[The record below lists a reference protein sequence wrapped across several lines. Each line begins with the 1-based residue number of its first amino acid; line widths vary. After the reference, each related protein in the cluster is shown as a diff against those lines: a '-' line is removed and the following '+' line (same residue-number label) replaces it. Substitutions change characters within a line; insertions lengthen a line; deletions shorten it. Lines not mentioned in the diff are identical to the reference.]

1 MSINSINFFDT
12 NVMLRLDWNVPT
24 KNGAITD
31 DSRIVASLP
40 TIQKI
45 LKDGCKRIVIISHFG
60 RPNVYKACTLGTQE
74 LPNVLNISTLGTQK
88 LPNVLKSSR
97 LGTQQTDKYS
107 WLNYLETIKS
117 YFTEK
122 LCFLEDGLSQKTLDI
137 LDNTSYKLYLLENIR
152 FHDQETNYR
161 SYPEDNFERQ
171 IIQKLGDIYIND
183 AFGCMHRDHLSICGI
198 KKEKKAIGYLVE
210 KELNSLKLLTQNPDN
225 QKILAII
232 GGGKMDDKLPLIEKL
247 SMKMDNIYICGGNI
261 NSILKNTE
269 DMSSFITRI
278 TGNRAKIHYMKD
290 GLCAQSLE
298 AMPEYST
305 TKNVPKDKN
314 FLDAG
319 MNSLFELDVLI
330 SESDIIFWN
339 GTLGVVENNLYNQ
352 GSTALVYRLIKAS
365 KEGKKVI
372 VGGGDTG
379 GFVNRFNHNFYYIT
393 TGGGASIEYIC
404 NDSLVGVDFINN

>member
-12 NVMLRLDWNVPT
+12 NVILRLDWNVPT
-24 KNGAITD
+24 KNGQITD

-60 RPNVYKACTLGTQE
+60 RPNVLKSSRLGTQE
-74 LPNVLNISTLGTQK
+74 LPNVYKACTQN
-88 LPNVLKSSR
+88 P
-97 LGTQQTDKYS
+97 DKYS

-232 GGGKMDDKLPLIEKL
+232 VGGKMDDKLPLIEKL

-278 TGNRAKIHYMKD
+278 TNNRAKIHYMKD

-319 MNSLFELDVLI
+319 MNSLFDLDLLI
-330 SESDIIFWN
+330 GQSDIIFWN

-352 GSTALVYRLIKAS
+352 GSTALVERLIKAT

-393 TGGGASIEYIC
+393 TGGGASIEYIS
-404 NDSLVGVDFINN
+404 NDSLVGVDFIMTKN